1 MSIAQGI
8 VLPAA
13 EIAAVCRR
21 YGVRELSLFGSAARN
36 EMGPDSDIDLIV
48 DYLPS
53 AHPSLF
59 DLIGLKD
66 ELSDLP
72 GRKVDLGVKR
82 SIKPRYKD
90 RILAEARVVYGA

>member
-36 EMGPDSDIDLIV
+36 EIGPDSDIDLIV

-66 ELSDLP
+66 ELSDLL

-90 RILAEARVVYGA
+90 PIFAEARVIYAA

>member
-90 RILAEARVVYGA
+90 RILAEARVIYAA